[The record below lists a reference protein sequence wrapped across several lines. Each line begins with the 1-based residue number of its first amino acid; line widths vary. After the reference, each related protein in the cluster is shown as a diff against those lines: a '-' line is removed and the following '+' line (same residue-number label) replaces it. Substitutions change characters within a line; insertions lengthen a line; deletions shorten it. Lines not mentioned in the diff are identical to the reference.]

1 MDFIAH
7 YAPSLTDELVSNG
20 NTTYRDSTD
29 ENDSRNPIS
38 YLNDLGNFLY
48 DYAHE
53 IRGNKKKDGQKITD
67 QDFQA
72 VVQELRNRGYVTHA
86 GAKQIFKK
94 ETMSDNLSGR
104 NGETSTDA
112 EIPRSDNFF
121 DNRENFLARTA
132 RIAEEGSSRA
142 FVRRGSGSQRKLL
155 RQMSS
160 MSWDNMSERWN
171 NDELLLEEGE
181 EGDMRNRSLKI
192 TDILNNSLLSIDND
206 NENRSLNIKDILNDS
221 ILSIGDNESNARSS
235 TLTFTLPTG
244 DKEINDIKD
253 EVKNNLN
260 DGCTEPLDFI
270 ESLDLDSGTKSEN
283 YHPMNSLL
291 VSFRKDYSNGLNK
304 SLLVSFSEGNQGLD
318 TIDDYDEC
326 VDDGCFALL
335 VNKHEEDVKTGL
347 PRKKRFLAIFEEE
360 SENTISSYNA
370 EENIKAKIDN
380 SSDTD
385 LRRAFTVRLSPK
397 KNLICVKLKEVI

>member
-1 MDFIAH
+1 MDFIAQ

-29 ENDSRNPIS
+29 ENETVNTRNPIS
-38 YLNDLGNFLY
+38 YINDLGNFLY
-48 DYAHE
+48 DYAYE

-86 GAKQIFKK
+86 GAKQIFTK

-104 NGETSTDA
+104 NGETSTDV
-112 EIPRSDNFF
+112 EIPKSDNFF

-132 RIAEEGSSRA
+132 RMAEEGPSRA
-142 FVRRGSGSQRKLL
+142 FFRRGSDSQRKLL
-155 RQMSS
+155 RQMSR
-160 MSWDNMSERWN
+160 MSWDNMSGRWN
-171 NDELLLEEGE
+171 DDELLLEEGE
-181 EGDMRNRSLKI
+181 EGDMRSRLLNI
-192 TDILNNSLLSIDND
+192 TEILNNSLLSIDDND
-206 NENRSLNIKDILNDS
+206 ENRSLNIKDILNDS
-221 ILSIGDNESNARSS
+221 ILSIGDNESNVRSS

-260 DGCTEPLDFI
+260 DGCTESLDFN
-270 ESLDLDSGTKSEN
+270 ESLDLDSVTKSEN
-283 YHPMNSLL
+283 YYPMNSLL
-291 VSFRKDYSNGLNK
+291 VSFRKDYNNGLNK
-304 SLLVSFSEGNQGLD
+304 SLLVSFSEGNEGLD
-318 TIDDYDEC
+318 TIDNY
-326 VDDGCFALL
+326 DDGCFALL
-335 VNKHEEDVKTGL
+335 VNKQEEGVKTGF

-370 EENIKAKIDN
+370 EENITAKIDN

-385 LRRAFTVRLSPK
+385 LRSAFTVKLSSK
-397 KNLICVKLKEVI
+397 KKLKCVKVKEVI